1 MITVDIGYC
10 LMSMCGLT
18 HDFFDLC
25 HVSTSESGQ
34 FVIVN
39 NKSICLNKMSL
50 MKKAVEKDAKVLYL
64 QLEWK

>member
-18 HDFFDLC
+18 HDFFYLC